1 MWLYVFALFTL
12 SLSLLR
18 ASPADEPTALH
29 EIDKDTRQAQALQKG
44 GHTEEAR
51 KIYESLLVTLRERP
65 ATSQLGYVLN
75 ATSQIAAADGNY
87 ERAATLAQESVDVYH
102 QVGDTKGE
110 AHALNNK
117 GIAEIQQGSYSAA
130 QSDLEK
136 ALALSRSAADAE
148 NEAQVLNNL
157 GSAYFFQGKYWEA
170 LQSYQAAMSKVD
182 SAPNAEWTSYWRQIT
197 NFNLATLYQRLGRYE
212 KALQIY
218 RQVESSSKALT
229 SGDRAHLATNL
240 GALYRRLGDPWK
252 ALDSY
257 RIAQTFYSKEHDADG
272 EISVLKNMGIVYAL
286 DRGELDKAQ
295 RIFQS
300 ALSLAETT
308 HNRREQMQS
317 HLYLGETFWREHSV
331 PKARSEFEQAGA
343 LAKELGTTEE
353 EWKSLY
359 GLGRIAQLASN
370 PRDAEDAYRQAI
382 AIIEKTRTQLQLSA
396 LRAEFLADKRDAYDA
411 LIGILFEKQDAAEAF
426 SFLERSRARN
436 FQDRVMGAAAVNPLS
451 LVEVRSHL
459 DRATML
465 LEFWVSGDRVGVIWC
480 TRERYGMTLKQL
492 SGQERKDIQGFLD
505 DIPQGNQNWR
515 DRADVL
521 DGLLPAEFSSFSP
534 DTRHLLIVPDSWLSS
549 VPFDLLRAG
558 GASTPLLI
566 ENFDIA
572 YLPSAVLLRRPKAED
587 RKLNF
592 PWVREL
598 VAFGNPVSPQH
609 RDTLNEAS
617 GTGDIAQA
625 LPSSGEEMESIAT
638 MTRGKKEL
646 FTGPRDLKSIFLS
659 GKANSAFLLHVSTHA
674 FPDLR
679 NPENSRI
686 LFSPEHPDG
695 TPDWVFLRELYDL
708 DLTRVRLATISAC
721 DTEGGKMIRGEG
733 VQAFSRALLSAG
745 SRSSLTA
752 LWRVDDQ
759 ATAEFMKQFYFFAL
773 EKRESRAEAL
783 RLAKLKFL
791 RSNTQLED
799 PRFWAAFVLNGDG
812 LTPLPY
818 VFSRTSLILFLVGL
832 LAVLLLLIRL
842 RRRRRLHRQHLP

>member
-1 MWLYVFALFTL
+1 MRVYVFALFAL
-12 SLSLLR
+12 SLTLPG
-18 ASPADEPTALH
+18 ASQAEEPVSFN
-29 EIDKDTRQAQALQKG
+29 EIEKDIRQAQSLQQK

-51 KIYESLLVTLRERP
+51 KIYESLLATLRERP

-75 ATSQIAAADGNY
+75 GTSQIASADGNY
-87 ERAATLAQESVDVYH
+87 ERAAELAQESADVYH
-102 QVGDTKGE
+102 HLGETKGE

-130 QSDLEK
+130 QTDLRK

-148 NEAQVLNNL
+148 NQVQVLNNL

-170 LQSYQAAMSKVD
+170 LQSYQAAMQIVEST
-182 SAPNAEWTSYWRQIT
+182 PNAEWNSYWRQIT

-218 RQVESSSKALT
+218 RQVESSSKTLT

-257 RIAQTFYSKEHDADG
+257 RIAQKFYSKEHDADG
-272 EISVLKNMGIVYAL
+272 EISVLKNIGIVYAL
-286 DRGELDKAQ
+286 DHGDLGKAQ
-295 RIFQS
+295 RIFQT
-300 ALSLAETT
+300 ALSLTEKT
-308 HNRREQMQS
+308 HNRREQMQA

-331 PKARSEFEQAGA
+331 PKARSEFEQAHA

-353 EWKSLY
+353 EWKALY
-359 GLGRIAQLASN
+359 GLGRIAELAGN
-370 PRDAEDAYRQAI
+370 TREAQDAYRQAI
-382 AIIEKTRTQLQLSA
+382 AIIEKTRTQLQLSG

-411 LIGILFEKQDAAEAF
+411 LIGILFQNNDGAEAL

-436 FQDRVMGAAAVNPLS
+436 FQDRVTGTPGTSPLS
-451 LVEVRSHL
+451 LNEVRSYL
-459 DRATML
+459 DPATIL
-465 LEFWVSGDRVGVIWC
+465 LEFWVVGDRVGLIWC

-492 SGQERKDIQGFLD
+492 SDRERKDIQEFLD
-505 DIPQGNQNWR
+505 DIPEGNQNWR
-515 DRADVL
+515 DRAAVL
-521 DGLLPAEFSSFSP
+521 DGLLPAEFSSFSRN
-534 DTRHLLIVPDSWLSS
+534 TRHLLVVPDSWLSS
-549 VPFDLLRAG
+549 VPFDLVRAG
-558 GASTPLLI
+558 TSNGPLI
-566 ENFDIA
+566 ESFDIS
-572 YLPSAVLLRRPKAED
+572 YLPSAALLRRPKAVD

-598 VAFGNPVSPQH
+598 VAFGNPVLP
-609 RDTLNEAS
+609 RDRNADNGAL
-617 GTGDIAQA
+617 GTRDVVQA
-625 LPSSGEEMESIAT
+625 LPSSAEEMESIAT
-638 MTRGKKEL
+638 LTRGKKEL

-674 FPDLR
+674 FTDLS
-679 NPENSRI
+679 NPEDSRI
-686 LFSPEHPDG
+686 LFSPEQPDG
-695 TPDWVFLRELYDL
+695 APDYVFLRELYDL

-759 ATAEFMKQFYFFAL
+759 PTAEFMKQFYFFAL
-773 EKRESRAEAL
+773 EKRQSRAEAL
-783 RLAKLKFL
+783 RSAKLKFL
-791 RSNTQLED
+791 HSNTRLED
-799 PRFWAAFVLNGDG
+799 PRYWAAFVLNGDG

-818 VFSRTSLILFLVGL
+818 VLSRSSLILFLVGL
-832 LAVLLLLIRL
+832 LAVLLLSIRL
-842 RRRRRLHRQHLP
+842 WSRGRLHRKHLP